1 MMTSVGSPSL
11 GTDPASALQ
20 LDPAWYDAIGVRRSR
35 RRYSDRKVAKAAL
48 SALQKFCRE
57 FRLAPGARV
66 VLVEDHSVLYAG
78 LLDRG
83 GGGYGRVEGAPW
95 MAAFIGPEGSEIEV
109 GYVGEAFILEAT
121 RLGLGTCWVAGMFDR
136 RQPKNTSRSSPA
148 NRSWPSR
155 RSATRW
161 TASSSSSA

>member
-1 MMTSVGSPSL
+1 MTSVSSPSL
-11 GTDPASALQ
+11 GTDAISALQ

-35 RRYSDRKVAKAAL
+35 RRYSDRKVAKVAL

-57 FRLAPGARV
+57 FRLAPGGRV

-95 MAAFIGPEGSEIEV
+95 MAAFMDLR
-109 GYVGEAFILEAT
+109 AA
-121 RLGLGTCWVAGMFDR
+121 
-136 RQPKNTSRSSPA
+136 RS
-148 NRSWPSR
+148 
-155 RSATRW
+155 RSATSVKP
-161 TASSSSSA
+161 SSLRRLG